1 MHFSP
6 RRTQRVCR
14 LAVSAPVMQSNK
26 KGAKNRT
33 QLVTRP
39 AVSRRLK
46 LRLETETETEAD
58 KIHAFEE
65 FFWVMETTKLNFSGL
80 TLVLIVFYIY
90 GIVCVPRVAP
100 PPPAPGPLTC
110 WSIFH
115 GGKVFS
121 KSGIIF

>member
-14 LAVSAPVMQSNK
+14 LAVSAPVVQSNK

-46 LRLETETETEAD
+46 LRLETETETEAH
-58 KIHAFEE
+58 KIREKIKQGPEMVNFGAS
-65 FFWVMETTKLNFSGL
+65 KLGVGGAEPL
-80 TLVLIVFYIY
+80 
-90 GIVCVPRVAP
+90 GP
-100 PPPAPGPLTC
+100 PWIRTC
-110 WSIFH
+110 TM
-115 GGKVFS
+115 
-121 KSGIIF
+121 